1 MEKKI
6 IKPKQ
11 INTVP
16 IRQHRN
22 ALGCK
27 MVLNC
32 DKAPGVPKAFLGF
45 LLKKKKKMQSI
56 TDVFAFSLHGC
67 PQTQTCSGGWGFQ
80 GKTMRHLTTSKG
92 LNDILETNFTLGC
105 SLKYKP

>member
-45 LLKKKKKMQSI
+45 LFKKKKKKCSQS
-56 TDVFAFSLHGC
+56 
-67 PQTQTCSGGWGFQ
+67 QTCLLFLCTVAPRLRLALGAGGFKAKQ
-80 GKTMRHLTTSKG
+80 
-92 LNDILETNFTLGC
+92 
-105 SLKYKP
+105 

>member
-11 INTVP
+11 INTV
-16 IRQHRN
+16 RN

-45 LLKKKKKMQSI
+45 LFKKKKKKCSQS
-56 TDVFAFSLHGC
+56 
-67 PQTQTCSGGWGFQ
+67 QTCLLFLCTVAPRLRLALGAGGFKAKQ
-80 GKTMRHLTTSKG
+80 
-92 LNDILETNFTLGC
+92 
-105 SLKYKP
+105 

>member
-45 LLKKKKKMQSI
+45 LFKKKKKNAVNHRRVCFFSARLPPDSDLLWGLGVSRQNNE
-56 TDVFAFSLHGC
+56 AFDNL
-67 PQTQTCSGGWGFQ
+67 
-80 GKTMRHLTTSKG
+80 
-92 LNDILETNFTLGC
+92 
-105 SLKYKP
+105 